1 MIRSVSRALLLV
13 LPMAAI
19 VAGCGTPTTPS
30 SNTTTTTT
38 TTTSTTT
45 YVSAT
50 ETYDGSLTT
59 GGSNVY
65 TFHATP
71 GVITVT
77 LASLVDAATQQP
89 PSLVPPLG
97 LGLGTWDATTSV
109 CTLVLQTTAA
119 NAGTVITGTASIESD
134 FCVRIWD
141 PAGFA
146 SGYTLNY
153 QITAVHF
160 KAAS

>member
-13 LPMAAI
+13 LPMAAM

-50 ETYDGSLTT
+50 ETYNGSLTT
-59 GGSNVY
+59 GGSNVEH
-65 TFHATP
+65 FAATP

-77 LASLVDAATQQP
+77 LVSLVDAATSQP

-97 LGLGTWDATTSV
+97 LGLGTWDDTTST

-119 NAGTVITGTASIESD
+119 NAGTVITGTASVASN

>member
-1 MIRSVSRALLLV
+1 MIRSVSRAVLLV
-13 LPMAAI
+13 LPMAAM
-19 VAGCGTPTTPS
+19 VAGCGTPTTPTS
-30 SNTTTTTT
+30 TTTT

-45 YVSAT
+45 TTYVSAT
-50 ETYDGSLTT
+50 ESYDGSLTT
-59 GGSNVY
+59 GGFRVEH
-65 TFHATP
+65 FAATP
-71 GVITVT
+71 GTITVT
-77 LASLVDAATQQP
+77 LVSLLDAATSQP

-97 LGLGTWDATTSV
+97 LGLGTWDDTTST

-119 NAGTVITGTASIESD
+119 NAGTVITGTASVASN
-134 FCVRIWD
+134 FCVKIWD